1 MKVFI
6 ALLCVSVLS
15 ASGCYTI
22 VEGIGPQVESSSTGS
37 SGPGDEPGTPT
48 TEDTPTTTDGP
59 ATTTSGETT
68 TIMETGDA
76 DDTTSAADPPVCG
89 NGVIEGD
96 EACDDGI
103 MANGPGQPCG
113 DGCEAAACGDGDVQ
127 VSNDE
132 ACDDGA
138 LNTAQPGYGQCSTT
152 CQRGGFCG
160 DSIVQPEGGEEC
172 EPSAGPEDN
181 CAAMCRHAPR
191 LVFLTSASYTGD
203 LDGVAGADKTC
214 NELAATS
221 PGLTGTYRAWLLV
234 DGQTLA
240 DRFPEFAEP
249 VAWNFTNLGADLLA
263 KSFQELVALGPA
275 SPVAYTEL
283 GAPSSDVRVWTN
295 ITAAGAAAGGDCDQ
309 WTSTEGAP
317 ALVGHSGLL
326 PDQGPMAQQWHDER
340 WWTDFIGFKRV
351 CTKPCYLY
359 CIQVGD

>member
-6 ALLCVSVLS
+6 ALFGMSVLS
-15 ASGCYTI
+15 VSGCTTI
-22 VEGIGPQVESSSTGS
+22 VEGIGPQAESSTTGPF
-37 SGPGDEPGTPT
+37 GPGDGPETPT
-48 TEDTPTTTDGP
+48 AADTPTTTTTGD
-59 ATTTSGETT
+59 TTTT
-68 TIMETGDA
+68 MQTGDVEN
-76 DDTTSAADPPVCG
+76 TTGMVDPAMCG
-89 NGVIEGD
+89 NGVVEGD

-103 MANGPGQPCG
+103 LANGPGHPCG
-113 DGCEAAACGDGDVQ
+113 DDCAAAVCGDSDVQ

-132 ACDDGA
+132 ACDHGA
-138 LNTAQPGYGQCSTT
+138 LNTAQPGYNQCSTT

-160 DSIVQPEGGEEC
+160 DGIVQLEGGEEC

-191 LVFLTSASYTGD
+191 LVFLTSTKHTGD
-203 LDGVAGADKTC
+203 LNGVAGADKTC

-221 PGLTGTYRAWLLV
+221 PVLTGTYRAWLLV

-263 KSFQELVALGPA
+263 KSFQDLVALGPA

-283 GAPSSDVRVWTN
+283 GAPRSDVRVWTN
-295 ITAAGAAAGGDCDQ
+295 ITAAGSVAGGDCAQ
-309 WTSTEGAP
+309 WTSTDGTP
-317 ALVGHSGLL
+317 ALVGHSGFV
-326 PDQGPMAQQWHDER
+326 PDQGPMAQQWHEGR
-340 WWTDFIGFKRV
+340 WWTDFVGWQR
-351 CTKPCYLY
+351 PCEYLHHLY